1 MNALSDLNNILFKEV
16 QRLSDGENLDAEKLK
31 MEIERAKA
39 IGDISK
45 TIIEN
50 ARLQLEA
57 VRFSENAN
65 MATGLLPDVLQN
77 KNDKDCMP
85 QKEKRYLA

>member
-50 ARLQLEA
+50 ARLQLEV

-77 KNDKDCMP
+77 KNDKACMP

>member
-31 MEIERAKA
+31 MEIERVKA
-39 IGDISK
+39 IGDVSK

-77 KNDKDCMP
+77 KNDKACMP

>member
-1 MNALSDLNNILFKEV
+1 MNALSDLNNILFQEV

-31 MEIERAKA
+31 MEIERAKV
-39 IGDISK
+39 IGDVSK

-77 KNDKDCMP
+77 KNDKVCMP

>member
-39 IGDISK
+39 IGDVSK

-50 ARLQLEA
+50 AR
-57 VRFSENAN
+57 
-65 MATGLLPDVLQN
+65 
-77 KNDKDCMP
+77 
-85 QKEKRYLA
+85 